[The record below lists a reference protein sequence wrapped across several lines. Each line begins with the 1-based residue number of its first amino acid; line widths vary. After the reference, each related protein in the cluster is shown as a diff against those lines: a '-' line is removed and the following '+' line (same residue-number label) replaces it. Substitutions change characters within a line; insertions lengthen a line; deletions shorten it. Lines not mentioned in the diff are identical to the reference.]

1 MEVLMKR
8 RLAALI
14 LPLALLVPAGAAAQ
28 STPSGQSTPSECF
41 ILGGFLTGATC
52 PDTDGDAAE
61 LKAAQARW
69 DAIAADIGKALAT
82 LWLGP
87 RPKTLDDVWWLPSQ

>member
-1 MEVLMKR
+1 MEVLVKR
-8 RLAALI
+8 RLAALL

-28 STPSGQSTPSECF
+28 SNPSECF
-41 ILGGFLTGATC
+41 ILGGFLTGAAC
-52 PDTDGDAAE
+52 ADSDSDAAE

-69 DAIAADIGKALAT
+69 DAIAADIGKALT
-82 LWLGP
+82 ILWLGP